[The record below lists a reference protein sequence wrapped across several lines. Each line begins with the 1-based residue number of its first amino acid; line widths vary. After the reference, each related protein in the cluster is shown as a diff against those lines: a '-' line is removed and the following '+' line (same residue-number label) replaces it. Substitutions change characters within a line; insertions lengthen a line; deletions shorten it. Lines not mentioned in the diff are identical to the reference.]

1 MQRATVNWG
10 GSSSSSEKGSRRK
23 LRSLQDTALLKART
37 LGQLDHFALDSAQ
50 SERPGAASNP
60 MSPSHFVSRLHV
72 AQALRG
78 AGHRLGDVVGPSCLS
93 PLSEEIL
100 CGLHVWS
107 AISAEGVCDAGHRG
121 SGASRQLSLWAP
133 TRDAVASG
141 PIRAADPDVSNCRC
155 GPPRV
160 IGIWRRLEQLRACAV
175 EWSR

>member
-1 MQRATVNWG
+1 
-10 GSSSSSEKGSRRK
+10 
-23 LRSLQDTALLKART
+23 
-37 LGQLDHFALDSAQ
+37 
-50 SERPGAASNP
+50 
-60 MSPSHFVSRLHV
+60 MS
-72 AQALRG
+72 
-78 AGHRLGDVVGPSCLS
+78 LS
-93 PLSEEIL
+93 PEQEIL

-107 AISAEGVCDAGHRG
+107 AISAEGVCGAGHRG

-133 TRDAVASG
+133 TRGAVASG